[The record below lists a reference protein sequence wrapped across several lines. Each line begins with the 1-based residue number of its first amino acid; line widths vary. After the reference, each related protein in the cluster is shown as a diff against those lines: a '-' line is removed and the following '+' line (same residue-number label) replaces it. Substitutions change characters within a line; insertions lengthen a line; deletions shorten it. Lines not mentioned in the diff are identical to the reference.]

1 MHRACTAAVTFYDIK
16 AAYYRLL
23 RHTLVPTLADDRP
36 LLALIHQLGLPAA
49 AVEELRSHLANM
61 ALLPEAGVSPHTT
74 AIVADLF
81 RGTWFRLDQSVILTA
96 TARGS
101 RPGDPLADI
110 LFGFSLAGYL
120 KAVDQA
126 LTARGLSTPTPVC
139 SSQDAWF
146 DCPAPP
152 HINHVSWADDYAH
165 LQTAATEA
173 DLHHTVVAA
182 ATLHLELATSI
193 GVELTFAV
201 DKSAVL
207 LPSLCVRR
215 PAPCTPLNPQG
226 LPGYVLNDG
235 VSGSQHF
242 LPRVV

>member
-1 MHRACTAAVTFYDIK
+1 MVALMVRSFMGYFVHRACTAAVTFYDIK

-110 LFGFSLAGYL
+110 LF
-120 KAVDQA
+120 
-126 LTARGLSTPTPVC
+126 
-139 SSQDAWF
+139 
-146 DCPAPP
+146 
-152 HINHVSWADDYAH
+152 
-165 LQTAATEA
+165 
-173 DLHHTVVAA
+173 
-182 ATLHLELATSI
+182 
-193 GVELTFAV
+193 
-201 DKSAVL
+201 VL
-207 LPSLCVRR
+207 
-215 PAPCTPLNPQG
+215 
-226 LPGYVLNDG
+226 
-235 VSGSQHF
+235 
-242 LPRVV
+242 